1 MSKTLV
7 VVESPSKAKTIQKY
21 LGKEYVVR
29 ASFGHVRDLPEK
41 EMGIELDNQFKPKY
55 EVLKEKVKITKELQG
70 EAAQATRVILASD
83 PDREGEAIAW
93 HLSALLEKKCS
104 DIKRAKFNEIT
115 EEAIKE
121 AVRRASEIDLKLVNS
136 QQARRLLDRIVGYKL
151 SPWLSNVLSGKL
163 SAGRVQSVSL
173 KIICDRDAEVK
184 GFKAEEYWKIIAQL
198 TPLNSS
204 EMFEAELYQIGQ
216 EKTSIPNG
224 ALAEKIV
231 EALKP
236 ETFIVSGLSKKERK
250 RAALPPF
257 ITSTLQ
263 QEAVRKLRW
272 DSKKVMK
279 VAQELY
285 EGVELAAGAL
295 HGLITYMRTDS
306 TRVSEDFQKT
316 TLSFIEKKW
325 GKAYSPSP
333 PNIYK
338 TKGAAQDAH
347 EAVRPTD
354 ASREPG
360 EIKRYLTDDQHSL
373 YKLIWE
379 RYVASQMSAAVY
391 NTVAVNISAGKHLFK
406 ANGYSVKFDGF
417 MILYVE
423 DRDVEEGEDKVEE
436 REKKL
441 PTLEEKEA
449 LKVKKMDPRQKFT
462 QPPPKFSE
470 ATLIKELER
479 LGVGRPS
486 TYAAIVS
493 TLKDRGYVEI
503 KKHKFEPTQLG
514 VDIVKTLTTHFPE
527 IMDAHFTAGMEEQ
540 LDLIAEGKENWVK
553 VMGEFY
559 TPFIAALKAAT
570 ISAGGSSK
578 ESSGV
583 ACPNCGMGMAQK
595 QGKYGPFLGCMGY
608 PDCKTISSL
617 KPKGESMGACD
628 KCGKDMVLKHSKKDK
643 GEEKFLGCSGYP
655 DCKNSK
661 PFGEKKSGVVSGETC
676 GTCGKPMALKK
687 SAHGEFYGCTGYPDC
702 KATAPTEEKRCSQCK
717 SPMEKKRNDL
727 GQFWACTNF
736 PDCRSTEKIGG
747 GKSDKP
753 PAKSTGEKCPKCG
766 KDLVLRSGKN
776 GEFHGC
782 SGYPD
787 CKTAISKK

>member
-1 MSKTLV
+1 
-7 VVESPSKAKTIQKY
+7 
-21 LGKEYVVR
+21 
-29 ASFGHVRDLPEK
+29 
-41 EMGIELDNQFKPKY
+41 
-55 EVLKEKVKITKELQG
+55 
-70 EAAQATRVILASD
+70 
-83 PDREGEAIAW
+83 
-93 HLSALLEKKCS
+93 
-104 DIKRAKFNEIT
+104 
-115 EEAIKE
+115 
-121 AVRRASEIDLKLVNS
+121 
-136 QQARRLLDRIVGYKL
+136 
-151 SPWLSNVLSGKL
+151 
-163 SAGRVQSVSL
+163 
-173 KIICDRDAEVK
+173 
-184 GFKAEEYWKIIAQL
+184 
-198 TPLNSS
+198 
-204 EMFEAELYQIGQ
+204 
-216 EKTSIPNG
+216 
-224 ALAEKIV
+224 
-231 EALKP
+231 
-236 ETFIVSGLSKKERK
+236 
-250 RAALPPF
+250 
-257 ITSTLQ
+257 
-263 QEAVRKLRW
+263 
-272 DSKKVMK
+272 
-279 VAQELY
+279 
-285 EGVELAAGAL
+285 
-295 HGLITYMRTDS
+295 
-306 TRVSEDFQKT
+306 
-316 TLSFIEKKW
+316 
-325 GKAYSPSP
+325 
-333 PNIYK
+333 
-338 TKGAAQDAH
+338 
-347 EAVRPTD
+347 
-354 ASREPG
+354 
-360 EIKRYLTDDQHSL
+360 
-373 YKLIWE
+373 
-379 RYVASQMSAAVY
+379 MSAAVY

-661 PFGEKKSGVVSGETC
+661 PFGEKKKEGVSGKTC

-702 KATAPTEEKRCSQCK
+702 KATAPTEEKTCSQCK